1 LLAESAQYADGIGI
15 GHTTTRNYSYDSLGR
30 GNRVDTTIAEAGGFN
45 RSYTERTTFDQYG
58 RVFQAFDAAGGGRG
72 TRQVYN
78 SRGYL
83 ARIRESRGGVN
94 GEVYWTVLAQ
104 DARGQVTEAELG
116 NGTRLLA
123 SFDAAT
129 GRLLHKVDSTGR
141 ALAQD
146 LELVW
151 DAIGNL
157 TERDA
162 RSGLADQLELFQYD
176 VRDRLTRVQR
186 AVNGGAP
193 GTVQQLRYDL
203 SGNILCKSDVSAS
216 SCTGTATNYSYAS
229 SKPHAVTSAGPRT
242 LVYDANGNVILD
254 RHNGITDRQFHY
266 TTYDQL
272 RRVSRGGQQVE
283 FHYGANRART
293 LKRELEGGQIA
304 RRTHYVGA
312 VEVVWEGSS
321 PPVGAGEYRRMI
333 GGVALAT
340 YHAASGVERV
350 RYLHTDHLGS
360 IVAISDEN
368 GLIESRTGFDAWG
381 QRRDGADWSQVWQQW
396 LFGIT
401 PAWAAH
407 QLEVTPRGY
416 TGHEHVDAMGLIHMN
431 GRIYDALL
439 GRFLQADPFVEDST
453 TLNRYTYVHN
463 NPLAYTDPSGYFS
476 FKKFVKT
483 VASVAI
489 TAFAPQLL
497 PFASFVNLAAA
508 GAVAGFIA
516 TGSVEGALFG
526 AFSAAVFHGIGQG
539 FANLPA
545 DSALRGDFLGSK
557 LSAGGLALKS
567 IAHAAT
573 GGVLSSVQG
582 GKFVHGFAAAGVTQF
597 ASGGIDLIGGE
608 GFSPLRVAAAAVL
621 GGTVSEISG
630 GKFANGATTAAMA
643 FAFNQLQS
651 DGTGRMTKSE
661 AVQQARDLN
670 QSGSNRRWTAI
681 QLDDGTWN
689 VMQVDNAAQRAA
701 GLNPETGG
709 VASASG
715 NLGAG
720 GFLGLAGVS
729 VSGGPIFDTH
739 GNACFFYS
747 VCIQAGL
754 GIGVGAGLGAGLSV
768 SEVEPGISTS
778 HGPFGFG
785 GTGLFGSGSLDFSS
799 GGSSVDFFGPGI
811 GAGGGY
817 QWCVQNNVACR

>member
-1 LLAESAQYADGIGI
+1 MSAIRRLTRSIRAARKNSAQKRRNCKTRPPNPAQSELASLLRSACPGVSSKLLAESAQYADGIGI

-381 QRRDGADWSQVWQQW
+381 QRRDGADWSQAVIVKIVVAF
-396 LFGIT
+396 FGFT
-401 PAWAAH
+401 LPASRRRFPDSAIPARAGSSCASI
-407 QLEVTPRGY
+407 LTSVPGF
-416 TGHEHVDAMGLIHMN
+416 VDARPDRPH
-431 GRIYDALL
+431 D
-439 GRFLQADPFVEDST
+439 
-453 TLNRYTYVHN
+453 
-463 NPLAYTDPSGYFS
+463 
-476 FKKFVKT
+476 
-483 VASVAI
+483 
-489 TAFAPQLL
+489 
-497 PFASFVNLAAA
+497 
-508 GAVAGFIA
+508 
-516 TGSVEGALFG
+516 
-526 AFSAAVFHGIGQG
+526 
-539 FANLPA
+539 
-545 DSALRGDFLGSK
+545 
-557 LSAGGLALKS
+557 
-567 IAHAAT
+567 
-573 GGVLSSVQG
+573 GV
-582 GKFVHGFAAAGVTQF
+582 
-597 ASGGIDLIGGE
+597 
-608 GFSPLRVAAAAVL
+608 RVL
-621 GGTVSEISG
+621 
-630 GKFANGATTAAMA
+630 
-643 FAFNQLQS
+643 
-651 DGTGRMTKSE
+651 
-661 AVQQARDLN
+661 
-670 QSGSNRRWTAI
+670 
-681 QLDDGTWN
+681 
-689 VMQVDNAAQRAA
+689 
-701 GLNPETGG
+701 
-709 VASASG
+709 
-715 NLGAG
+715 
-720 GFLGLAGVS
+720 
-729 VSGGPIFDTH
+729 
-739 GNACFFYS
+739 
-747 VCIQAGL
+747 
-754 GIGVGAGLGAGLSV
+754 
-768 SEVEPGISTS
+768 
-778 HGPFGFG
+778 
-785 GTGLFGSGSLDFSS
+785 
-799 GGSSVDFFGPGI
+799 
-811 GAGGGY
+811 
-817 QWCVQNNVACR
+817 

>member
-1 LLAESAQYADGIGI
+1 MSAIRRLTRSIRAARKNSAQKRRNCKTRPPNPAQSELASLLRSACPGVSSKLLAESAQYADGIGI

-463 NPLAYTDPSGYFS
+463 NPLSLTDPSGFFS
-476 FKKFVKT
+476 FGKFFKT
-483 VASVAI
+483 IAAI
-489 TAFAPQLL
+489 AVTAYAPGILTPFIGKFA
-497 PFASFVNLAAA
+497 AIVGS
-508 GAVAGFIA
+508 GALGGFIA
-516 TGSVEGALFG
+516 TGTVEGALVG
-526 AFSAAVFHGIGQG
+526 AFTAGVFHGIGQG

-545 DSALRGDFLGSK
+545 DSALRGSFLGTK

-567 IAHAAT
+567 LAHAVT

-582 GKFVHGFAAAGVTQF
+582 GKFVHGFTAAGVTQF

-621 GGTVSEISG
+621 GGSVSEISG
-630 GKFANGATTAAMA
+630 GKFANGAVTAAMSYA
-643 FAFNQLQS
+643 MSSAANSRSAANERVRVTGCGSRLGCTQDDSPWLPEYLKSYPATGDPMLDAAAVAALTPLRLRQ
-651 DGTGRMTKSE
+651 DGEWVGY
-661 AVQQARDLN
+661 
-670 QSGSNRRWTAI
+670 I
-681 QLDDGTWN
+681 QFRGP
-689 VMQVDNAAQRAA
+689 V
-701 GLNPETGG
+701 GY
-709 VASASG
+709 VAS
-715 NLGAG
+715 
-720 GFLGLAGVS
+720 V
-729 VSGGPIFDTH
+729 PRHKYCKI
-739 GNACFFYS
+739 
-747 VCIQAGL
+747 
-754 GIGVGAGLGAGLSV
+754 
-768 SEVEPGISTS
+768 
-778 HGPFGFG
+778 
-785 GTGLFGSGSLDFSS
+785 
-799 GGSSVDFFGPGI
+799 
-811 GAGGGY
+811 
-817 QWCVQNNVACR
+817 